1 MRIADF
7 PQVSE
12 LICRRAWLQERLAEL
27 KRGDFALSVGGI
39 RIEGVHTIAIRHGLV
54 EMLRIDIERNAR
66 LLGELGVK
74 LDPADDDSG
83 LPTVKVEAAHG
94 IAASI

>member
-39 RIEGVHTIAIRHGLV
+39 RIEGVHTIAIRHG
-54 EMLRIDIERNAR
+54 
-66 LLGELGVK
+66 
-74 LDPADDDSG
+74 
-83 LPTVKVEAAHG
+83 
-94 IAASI
+94 

>member
-1 MRIADF
+1 MY
-7 PQVSE
+7 
-12 LICRRAWLQERLAEL
+12 
-27 KRGDFALSVGGI
+27 
-39 RIEGVHTIAIRHGLV
+39 TIAIRHGLV

-66 LLGELGVK
+66 LLGELGVE